1 MSDDLKNIAKEKSL
15 LFSIRIVNLYK
26 YLVNVK
32 NENII
37 SKQILKS
44 GTSIGANIAESE
56 CAISLD
62 DFTSKIYISLKEC
75 METEYWLQLL
85 KATDYIIC
93 KLVEASYLGEKLEK
107 DYTELIKARRYA
119 RDMVNKLSKGDSK

>member
-1 MSDDLKNIAKEKSL
+1 MISVELAAKYHLPPIE
-15 LFSIRIVNLYK
+15 
-26 YLVNVK
+26 
-32 NENII
+32 
-37 SKQILKS
+37 
-44 GTSIGANIAESE
+44 
-56 CAISLD
+56 
-62 DFTSKIYISLKEC
+62 
-75 METEYWLQLL
+75 EYPFPEIDWYTTFL